1 MWLRLMIGTLLFL
14 GAQTPAWALF
24 EAHGLVGRRWN
35 ETEDAAGEKQGVRS
49 DLLGVDAYFTL
60 PLPILTLGF
69 GPGIEYSMYNEGDL
83 GLSSVDSATATKIS
97 AKVLAGIALP
107 LTGLDVYGKL
117 GYSLWSSA
125 ETKGQ
130 VLGVDVKQTNKIEGT
145 SISLGLRYSLVPLVG
160 LLLEANF
167 AQEKF
172 TENETNGAKSDDV
185 DSPSTA
191 VLLGIN
197 VGI

>member
-35 ETEDAAGEKQGVRS
+35 ETEDAAGTKHGLQS
-49 DLLGVDAYFTL
+49 DVLGLDAYFTL
-60 PLPILTLGF
+60 PLPLLTLGF
-69 GPGIEYSMYNEGDL
+69 GPGIEYSMYKEGDIAWE
-83 GLSSVDSATATKIS
+83 SVDSAKATKIS

-125 ETKGQ
+125 EFKGK
-130 VLGVDVKQTNKIEGT
+130 VLGVDFKQTHKIEGT

-172 TENETNGAKSDDV
+172 TEVETNGVGSDDE

-191 VLLGIN
+191 LLLGVNI
-197 VGI
+197 GI